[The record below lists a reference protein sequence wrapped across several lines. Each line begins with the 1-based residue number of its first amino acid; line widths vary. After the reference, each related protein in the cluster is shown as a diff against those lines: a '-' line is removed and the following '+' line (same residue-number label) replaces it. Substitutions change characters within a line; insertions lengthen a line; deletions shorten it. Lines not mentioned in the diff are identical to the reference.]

1 MKLSFHGGVDGVTGS
16 CHLLEAGG
24 LKILVD
30 CGMFQ
35 GGPEADER
43 NHAEFGFNPEEIDYL
58 LLTHGHLDHC
68 GRVPLLVKRGF
79 RGRILTTEATYDV
92 AKVVLMDAAH
102 LQEEDYEHWQRIR
115 KRKGQPPPP
124 PPLYDSY
131 EALDSFRFFTTVDG
145 YDRPVKLNEHV
156 KVTFR
161 DAGHIIGSSFLEI
174 KIDKELRIV
183 FSGDIGNRNKPII
196 KDPQMPSE
204 ADIVVLES
212 TYGNRNHRSIEES
225 LLELKEAILDTCQ
238 RGGNVLIPAFAIE
251 RAQDLLFYLRQMSEE
266 GQLPDC
272 NVFLDSPM
280 AISITKIMRRHPEVF
295 DRQTR
300 ALVERN
306 KDPFSFPGL
315 VFTRHPE
322 DSKKINFIRSRAIII
337 AGSGMC
343 TGGRIKHHLKHN
355 IWRPECSVVFV
366 GFQARGTLGRRIVD
380 GEKEVPIFGER
391 YRVEARIY
399 TIGGFS
405 AHADRDILLDWLE
418 AARVPEH
425 LVLVHGE
432 TEVIE
437 ALSRKIKEQGLA
449 RNVHVPKMHGVVELN
464 E

>member
-1 MKLSFHGGVDGVTGS
+1 MIRLSFHGGVDGVTGS

-35 GGPEADER
+35 GGPEADEK
-43 NHAEFGFNPEEIDYL
+43 NHGDFGFVPEEIDYL

-79 RGRILTTEATYDV
+79 KGRILATEATYDV

-124 PPLYDSY
+124 PPLYDSFD
-131 EALDSFRFFTTVDG
+131 ALDSFRFFTPVDG
-145 YDRPVKLNEHV
+145 YDRPVKLNRHV

-174 KIDKELRIV
+174 EIDKELRMV

-196 KDPQMPSE
+196 RDPQLPRE

-212 TYGNRNHRSIEES
+212 TYGNRNHKDIEDS
-225 LLELKEAILDTCQ
+225 VRELREAILETFQ

-251 RAQDLLFYLRQMSEE
+251 RAQDLLFYLRQMYENKE
-266 GQLPDC
+266 LPDC
-272 NVFLDSPM
+272 YVFLDSPM
-280 AISITKIMRRHPEVF
+280 AISITNIMRRHPEVF
-295 DRQTR
+295 DKDTK
-300 ALVERN
+300 AILMDN

-366 GFQARGTLGRRIVD
+366 GFQAKGTLGRRIVD
-380 GEKEVPIFGER
+380 GEKEVPIFGEH

-405 AHADRDILLDWLE
+405 AHADRAILLDWLR
-418 AARVPEH
+418 AAGNPEH

-432 TEVIE
+432 PEVLE
-437 ALSRKIKEQGLA
+437 VFRKDIKEQDLA
-449 RNVHVPKMHGVVELN
+449 RVVHIPKMHETLELG
-464 E
+464 